1 MAKVMKECRVCGKKY
16 EACHTPNTSGVFRWR
31 DVACS
36 IECGRIYLE
45 RIEQSRQPVADVAQD
60 VSPDIETQSAPA
72 QDEAEA
78 IVLAD
83 GEEATDSPDNAENA
97 KERRITKKEKA
108 AL

>member
-45 RIEQSRQPVADVAQD
+45 RIEQSRQPAIDALHGTSSDTESHSESAQNE
-60 VSPDIETQSAPA
+60 S
-72 QDEAEA
+72 EA
-78 IVLAD
+78 IVSAND
-83 GEEATDSPDNAENA
+83 ENSTN
-97 KERRITKKEKA
+97 ESSDVENTKKRRTMKK
-108 AL
+108 

>member
-60 VSPDIETQSAPA
+60 ASLDIETQSAPA

-83 GEEATDSPDNAENA
+83 GEKATDSPDNAENA
-97 KERRITKKEKA
+97 KEKRITKKEKA

>member
-1 MAKVMKECRVCGKKY
+1 MAKVMRECRVCGKKY

-45 RIEQSRQPVADVAQD
+45 RIEQSRQPAIDALQD
-60 VSPDIETQSAPA
+60 ISSNTEARSESVQNET
-72 QDEAEA
+72 EAVTNA
-78 IVLAD
+78 T
-83 GEEATDSPDNAENA
+83 GENSTDSSVSAEDA
-97 KERRITKKEKA
+97 KKRRSTKKEKA

>member
-45 RIEQSRQPVADVAQD
+45 RVELSRQPEKEATQD
-60 VSPDIETQSAPA
+60 VSPNVETQSAPA
-72 QDEAEA
+72 QDETEA
-78 IVLAD
+78 VVLAD
-83 GEEATDSPDNAENA
+83 GEEATDSPENAENV
-97 KERRITKKEKA
+97 KERRITKRQKA

>member
-45 RIEQSRQPVADVAQD
+45 RIEQSRQPAIDVAQD
-60 VSPDIETQSAPA
+60 TSPDVETQSAPA
-72 QDEAEA
+72 QDETEA
-78 IVLAD
+78 IVLTNSEERIDLSEDAD
-83 GEEATDSPDNAENA
+83 D
-97 KERRITKKEKA
+97 TKKRKITRNEKA